1 MPHESSIDGYLISD
15 DPARLDLGA
24 IHAYLARSYWSTGI
38 PREIIERALRRSL
51 CVGAYAPAGGQVGLV
66 RVVTDYATFAWLCDV
81 YVLEAH
87 RRRGLS
93 KAMMRAVMSHPD
105 LQTVRRF
112 TLATRDAHG
121 LYAQFG
127 FAPVA
132 KPESQ
137 MEKRPPLP
145 WQQVGAGLAQ
155 LSVSVPPPSNPPRPG
170 GYSSS

>member
-1 MPHESSIDGYLISD
+1 MPHESSCAGYLISD
-15 DPARLDLGA
+15 DPARLDVGA
-24 IHAYLARSYWSTGI
+24 IHAYLTRSYWSPGI
-38 PREIIERALRRSL
+38 PREIIETAVRHSL
-51 CVGAYAPAGGQVGLV
+51 CVGLYTSAGDQVGLM
-66 RVVTDYATFAWLCDV
+66 RVVTDCSTFAWLCDV

-87 RRRGLS
+87 RGRGLS

-105 LQTVRRF
+105 LQTLRRF

-127 FAPVA
+127 FVPVA

-145 WQQVGAGLAQ
+145 WL
-155 LSVSVPPPSNPPRPG
+155 RPAPG
-170 GYSSS
+170 

>member
-1 MPHESSIDGYLISD
+1 MPHESSRDGYLISD
-15 DPARLDLGA
+15 DPARLDLDA
-24 IHAYLARSYWSTGI
+24 VHAYLSRSYWSTGI
-38 PREIIERALRRSL
+38 PREIIASAVRHSL
-51 CVGAYAPAGGQVGLV
+51 CVGAYAPAGDQVGLV

-87 RRRGLS
+87 RRHGLS

-127 FAPVA
+127 FVPVA

-137 MEKRPPLP
+137 MEKRQPQP
-145 WQQVGAGLAQ
+145 WQQLPTTTA
-155 LSVSVPPPSNPPRPG
+155 PR
-170 GYSSS
+170 